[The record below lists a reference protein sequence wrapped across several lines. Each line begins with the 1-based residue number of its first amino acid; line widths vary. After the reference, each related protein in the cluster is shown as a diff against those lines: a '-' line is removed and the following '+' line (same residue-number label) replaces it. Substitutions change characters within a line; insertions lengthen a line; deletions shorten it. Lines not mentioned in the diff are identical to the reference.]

1 MNLWFSISY
10 IYIHIWDV
18 ILPIDELIFFK
29 MVKTTNQYHIDYNI
43 HHVRNLHSESVAQRY
58 SSDQILSR
66 RDHCC
71 IHTPLEVSI
80 SRVCQYTPAVH
91 EFIVYAPAW
100 FALWCFVEFSM
111 AHLNTGDSFLTT
123 HATGLSRVDW
133 TRPTPARLISILPL
147 KSPPVRKTIF
157 WNMWFWEPRV
167 QTNLMISSWI
177 WRYLYWRVITGII
190 PQVQQLA
197 SHPSELWY
205 RKGSTPITHLN
216 HSKSRSVV
224 DQKPVDLV
232 SYMCIPLA
240 GFPPEIQRRPSPASA
255 LGLGRSCPAN
265 CRHFMWL
272 APSLSMAKS
281 MKSMRKFGKM
291 SCEISIFGCL
301 YPCFGISQ
309 GTVAGNH
316 IFDHH
321 MWRFPLDVPVINP
334 RIVAVVPLGNL
345 NWQGNSSLFVGN
357 IGNFISEQIDSDFSA
372 FDGNVWYHNY
382 LNWFVFFKSGLFWVL
397 TQSQLIANPQ
407 SLANAATQPWYHI
420 CWFWEL

>member
-1 MNLWFSISY
+1 MTLMFHFIYGMSSFPLTNSYFSRWLE
-10 IYIHIWDV
+10 H
-18 ILPIDELIFFK
+18 
-29 MVKTTNQYHIDYNI
+29 VKTTNQYHIDYNI

-80 SRVCQYTPAVH
+80 SRVCQYTPAVY

-123 HATGLSRVDW
+123 HSTGLSRVDW

-167 QTNLMISSWI
+167 QTNLMFSSWI
-177 WRYLYWRVITGII
+177 WRYWRVITGII
-190 PQVQQLA
+190 PQVQQVT

-216 HSKSRSVV
+216 HCKSRSVV

-240 GFPPEIQRRPSPASA
+240 TWVSPEIQRRPSA

-272 APSLSMAKS
+272 GPGKFVHLWPSNPWNLWGNLGKWAVKS
-281 MKSMRKFGKM
+281 LR
-291 SCEISIFGCL
+291 
-301 YPCFGISQ
+301 Y
-309 GTVAGNH
+309 
-316 IFDHH
+316 
-321 MWRFPLDVPVINP
+321 LDVYTPV
-334 RIVAVVPLGNL
+334 LG
-345 NWQGNSSLFVGN
+345 
-357 IGNFISEQIDSDFSA
+357 
-372 FDGNVWYHNY
+372 
-382 LNWFVFFKSGLFWVL
+382 
-397 TQSQLIANPQ
+397 
-407 SLANAATQPWYHI
+407 
-420 CWFWEL
+420 